1 MRNEMSK
8 SFKGNVTVEA
18 EGNYPEQ
25 FVNKCVKE
33 GVQIWN
39 VAKLADGVLQFDIAL
54 TDIPKMRKLFRQ
66 SGMKIRFKQRRGI
79 PFLINRMKIRV
90 GFAVG
95 MLLFIGIILFA
106 SNMVWG
112 HTIKGAT
119 PHVEQKLNEV
129 IQEIGIEK
137 GALAFRLPKPDE
149 IQRIVTDRISE
160 ATWIGVRKKG
170 TTYEFEVVEQV
181 RQTEPERLSPR
192 HLVASKKAVIRKM
205 FVEDGKAVTRTNEV
219 VNEGDLLVSGFI
231 GVEGEEQTIAAKA
244 SIIGEIWYT
253 STISM
258 PMEQTFTAL
267 TGEQKNKRMITFGDV
282 EIPYWNFT
290 KPDYAAYET
299 FEKETNLSL
308 FGYRLPFQFSILE
321 QRETF
326 AFKRA
331 YTKEEAID
339 VLKKQAREELKGKLP
354 DEAEIKTEHILQE
367 VVENDTV
374 SIKIHYQVL
383 EEIAQEKP
391 IIQGD

>member
-1 MRNEMSK
+1 MYK
-8 SFKGNVTVEA
+8 SVKGNVTVEA
-18 EGNYPEQ
+18 EGSYHEQ
-25 FVNKCVKE
+25 LLNKCLKE
-33 GVQIWN
+33 GIQIWN
-39 VAKLADGVLQFDIAL
+39 VQEQPSGNLQFDIAL
-54 TDIPKMRKLFRQ
+54 ADISKMRKLFRK
-66 SGMKIRFKQRRGI
+66 SGIKIRFKQRRGM
-79 PFLINRMKIRV
+79 PFLLNEMKVRI
-90 GFAVG
+90 GFATGV
-95 MLLFIGIILFA
+95 LLFIGIILFA

-112 HTIKGAT
+112 HTIKGAS

-129 IQEIGIEK
+129 IQQIGIER

-149 IQRIVTDRISE
+149 IQKMVTDQISE

-205 FVEDGKAVTRTNEV
+205 FVEDGKAVKHTNEV

-231 GVEGEEQTIAAKA
+231 GVEGQEQTIAAKA

-253 STISM
+253 SSISM
-258 PMEQTFTAL
+258 PIEQTFTSL
-267 TGEQKNKRMITFGDV
+267 TGEQKNKRIVSFGDV

-290 KPDYAAYET
+290 KPDYNSFET
-299 FEKETNLSL
+299 FERETNLTI
-308 FGYRLPFQFSILE
+308 FGYRLPFQFKVLE

-326 AFKRA
+326 AFNRA
-331 YTKEEAID
+331 YTEEEVID
-339 VLKKQAREELKGKLP
+339 VLKKEAREELKGKLP
-354 DEAEIKTEHILQE
+354 DDAEIKSEHILQE
-367 VVENDTV
+367 AIENDTV
-374 SIKIHYQVL
+374 SLKIHYQVL